1 MSSFTLF
8 YFRLFSAMRTL
19 FWALFN
25 LSPPPNNIEPSVS
38 FQTASTPIIMSIVE
52 CMYASYYVTAV
63 IVLLRMLVAMM
74 TTSYRDIEVKKLL
87 QEFFYKVIKKQFF
100 LRVVNLIS
108 SVQISQKS
116 MAKFYAIET
125 TPTSCFYH
133 RWFFRLKHD
142 VWKLSTSML
151 ALEFEKSPAV

>member
-74 TTSYRDIEVKKLL
+74 TTSYRDIEVKKLV

-116 MAKFYAIET
+116 TAKFYAIY
-125 TPTSCFYH
+125 C
-133 RWFFRLKHD
+133 
-142 VWKLSTSML
+142 
-151 ALEFEKSPAV
+151 PAVFNIVGFFGSNTTCGNYQIACSLKFERRPAV